1 MEARLAAL
9 KAREERLGPM
19 PAPPVMAWDV
29 EEPTEELHTE
39 EALRVVRRAE
49 AQTEQNSR
57 AASKAE
63 ELRAYLW
70 QLEQN
75 ENVEL
80 GDGYDDA
87 VDFAVEVSAP
97 AQDRSQALGGH
108 LPSFLEKY
116 FLPEA
121 AKKEFV
127 DEDADTEA
135 VSVAGTAELA
145 PISDRAEAKLLAEVE
160 KLDAIIAERITAA
173 EATRTRLRSEI
184 STLRAEQESQRAH
197 HEADREA
204 FLRHLQGV
212 GNWRPHG
219 GRVDSPRSGKDPA
232 ALSRASERSTQAS
245 IE

>member
-57 AASKAE
+57 AASKAAE
-63 ELRAYLW
+63 ELKAYLR

-80 GDGYDDA
+80 GDGYEDA

-116 FLPEA
+116 FIPEA
-121 AKKEFV
+121 AKKEFA
-127 DEDADTEA
+127 DEDAHTDA
-135 VSVAGTAELA
+135 HSVADTDQLLPVA
-145 PISDRAEAKLLAEVE
+145 DRAEAKLLQEVA
-160 KLDAIIAERITAA
+160 KLDEIIAERMNAA
-173 EATRTRLRSEI
+173 EATRSRMRSEI
-184 STLRAEQESQRAH
+184 TTLRAEQDAQRAH
-197 HEADREA
+197 HEADKEA
-204 FLRHLQGV
+204 F
-212 GNWRPHG
+212 
-219 GRVDSPRSGKDPA
+219 
-232 ALSRASERSTQAS
+232 
-245 IE
+245 I